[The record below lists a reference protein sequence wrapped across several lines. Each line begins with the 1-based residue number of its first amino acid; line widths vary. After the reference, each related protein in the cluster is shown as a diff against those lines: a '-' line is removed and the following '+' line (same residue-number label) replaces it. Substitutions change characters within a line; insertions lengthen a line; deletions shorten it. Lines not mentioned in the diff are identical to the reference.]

1 MWLLLHIPPYNKK
14 LNTNCIAMSMKNL
27 VPSTPAILQAALKAK
42 PRREKSDK
50 VMTNADGK

>member
-27 VPSTPAILQAALKAK
+27 VPSTPAILQAALKAE
-42 PRREKSDK
+42 PRREKSGK
-50 VMTNADGK
+50 VMTSADGK